1 MRSKVVLLLALVM
14 ALVTTSLFFVYMK
27 QFKTATTVATPNK
40 VGIVVASE
48 QIGKN
53 ERITEEKLQIVQ
65 VEESNV
71 QPQSIKNIEDV
82 IGKIATAMIVKDEQI
97 LSHRLIS
104 EKEEITYVSRKLKE
118 GYRAVSVGVN
128 INQSVT
134 NLIEPEDEVDV
145 ILTKT
150 IKGVGVESK
159 VVSEFILK
167 KARVLAV
174 GRKMVNPEDTEEP
187 YVEYSSVTLELNPE
201 DALKLVNS
209 SQEGNIHF
217 ILQQRPIMKD
227 HGQKTE
233 EQEQNESEQ
242 G

>member
-14 ALVTTSLFFVYMK
+14 AIVTTALFFVYMK
-27 QFKTATTVATPNK
+27 QFKTATTVTTPNTIE
-40 VGIVVASE
+40 IVVAVE
-48 QIGKN
+48 QIEKN
-53 ERITEEKLQIVQ
+53 ERITEDKLGIVQ

-71 QPQSIKNIEDV
+71 QPQSVKNKEDV
-82 IGKIATAMIVKDEQI
+82 VGKIATAMIVKNEQI
-97 LSHRLIS
+97 LSHRLVS

-150 IKGVGVESK
+150 IKGVGPEPK

-187 YVEYSSVTLELNPE
+187 YVEYSSVTLELKPE
-201 DALKLVNS
+201 DAIKLVNS

-227 HGQKTE
+227 QE
-233 EQEQNESEQ
+233 QENQEQNESEQ